1 MDEWK
6 RKVEWMDKR
15 GMNERRRNDEWKRK
29 EERMDGRGR

>member
-15 GMNERRRNDEWKRK
+15 GMKERRRNDEWKRK